1 MPVPAR
7 REIRIRA
14 QAQTQSRPSAEPD
27 SGPRLCPVS
36 WQASLGIN
44 KCKTSTPWAQN
55 CYRHRGGYLVR
66 PSVDFDIDIDSDS
79 DTRRD
84 VVRCLTRLATRLSK
98 LESQLE
104 LGLGFTR
111 WSRQPKT
118 KLYQTEANKENE
130 RLETAPTVAA
140 PANLFGTAKLSLAW
154 LQVVTVWGRSSA
166 LGNLRVSREQKKKQL
181 QNTCN
186 FISFRLPAPNS
197 RRI

>member
-1 MPVPAR
+1 M
-7 REIRIRA
+7 
-14 QAQTQSRPSAEPD
+14 
-27 SGPRLCPVS
+27 
-36 WQASLGIN
+36 
-44 KCKTSTPWAQN
+44 
-55 CYRHRGGYLVR
+55 R

-84 VVRCLTRLATRLSK
+84 AMWCGAVRCGSTRDSP
-98 LESQLE
+98 LEIGIAIGAGIGIYSVVTPAQ
-104 LGLGFTR
+104 
-111 WSRQPKT
+111 T

-130 RLETAPTVAA
+130 RPARLETAPTVAA

-154 LQVVTVWGRSSA
+154 LQVVTVWGRSSS

>member
-1 MPVPAR
+1 MSTAR
-7 REIRIRA
+7 LMTAIIL
-14 QAQTQSRPSAEPD
+14 QPSPSPQSRCQCRSQHGERFESEPKPRPRPSPEPD

-84 VVRCLTRLATRLSK
+84 AVRCGAMWLDSTRNSP
-98 LESQLE
+98 LEIGIAIGAGIGIHSVVTPAQ
-104 LGLGFTR
+104 
-111 WSRQPKT
+111 T

-130 RLETAPTVAA
+130 RP
-140 PANLFGTAKLSLAW
+140 KDW
-154 LQVVTVWGRSSA
+154 R
-166 LGNLRVSREQKKKQL
+166 QL
-181 QNTCN
+181 P
-186 FISFRLPAPNS
+186 R
-197 RRI
+197 

>member
-14 QAQTQSRPSAEPD
+14 QAQTQSRPNADPD

-84 VVRCLTRLATRLSK
+84 AVRCGAVPCSSTRLATRFSK

-111 WSRQPKT
+111 WSRQPNRNCT
-118 KLYQTEANKENE
+118 KRKRTK
-130 RLETAPTVAA
+130 RT
-140 PANLFGTAKLSLAW
+140 
-154 LQVVTVWGRSSA
+154 RD
-166 LGNLRVSREQKKKQL
+166 QKDWRQL
-181 QNTCN
+181 P
-186 FISFRLPAPNS
+186 R
-197 RRI
+197 

>member
-1 MPVPAR
+1 M
-7 REIRIRA
+7 
-14 QAQTQSRPSAEPD
+14 S
-27 SGPRLCPVS
+27 
-36 WQASLGIN
+36 
-44 KCKTSTPWAQN
+44 TSTSTSTATATLDAMR
-55 CYRHRGGYLVR
+55 CGA
-66 PSVDFDIDIDSDS
+66 
-79 DTRRD
+79 
-84 VVRCLTRLATRLSK
+84 VRCDVARLATRLSK

-118 KLYQTEANKENE
+118 KLYQTEANKENERPE

>member
-1 MPVPAR
+1 M
-7 REIRIRA
+7 
-14 QAQTQSRPSAEPD
+14 
-27 SGPRLCPVS
+27 
-36 WQASLGIN
+36 
-44 KCKTSTPWAQN
+44 
-55 CYRHRGGYLVR
+55 R

-84 VVRCLTRLATRLSK
+84 AMWCGAVRCGSTRDSP
-98 LESQLE
+98 LEIGIAIGAGIGIHSVVTPAQNE
-104 LGLGFTR
+104 IVPNGSEQR
-111 WSRQPKT
+111 ERET
-118 KLYQTEANKENE
+118 K

-154 LQVVTVWGRSSA
+154 LQVVTVWGRSSS

-186 FISFRLPAPNS
+186 FIPFRLPAPNS

>member
-1 MPVPAR
+1 M
-7 REIRIRA
+7 
-14 QAQTQSRPSAEPD
+14 
-27 SGPRLCPVS
+27 
-36 WQASLGIN
+36 
-44 KCKTSTPWAQN
+44 
-55 CYRHRGGYLVR
+55 R

-84 VVRCLTRLATRLSK
+84 VVRCGAVRCGSTRDSP
-98 LESQLE
+98 LEIGIAIGAGIGIHSVVTPAQ
-104 LGLGFTR
+104 
-111 WSRQPKT
+111 T
-118 KLYQTEANKENE
+118 KLYQTEANKENERPE